1 MLKFFQ
7 CISFSHVRREGNIVA
22 HNLARHGCYV
32 IGFSMWMEDFP
43 SHTLAAYHAN
53 LSIAE

>member
-22 HNLARHGCYV
+22 YNLARHACHV
-32 IGFSMWMEDFP
+32 TGFSVWMENVP
-43 SHTLAAYHAN
+43 PHTLAAYQAD
-53 LSIAE
+53 LPIVE

>member
-22 HNLARHGCYV
+22 HNLARHACHV
-32 IGFSMWMEDFP
+32 TGFSVWMENVP
-43 SHTLAAYHAN
+43 PHTLAAYQAD
-53 LSIAE
+53 LPIAK